1 MGTIFRE
8 IKMSTLLYI
17 KLSAVM
23 ALEYAVWGA
32 WMPVLAARLLGP
44 LRFSGKQTGWIY
56 ATLPLACIIS
66 PLISGHIA
74 DKWLNAE
81 WILAGAHLIGAVL
94 LLIAAVQTRFAVLF
108 AVMFLYSVFYAATL
122 PLVNAVLF
130 ANVTD
135 AAWQGKVFMWAPI
148 AWAIAG
154 YFLTGWR
161 WTFKTAEKGR
171 DCLFLAAA
179 LSAIMA
185 VSCLALPS
193 TPPAGAGGTPI
204 LKAMTMLQ
212 DTNFLVFMIVSLVA
226 GGLMQFYFLGS
237 ARFMMDTG
245 ITGKNVPAAMAIA
258 QVVQAAAT
266 YYLLNKFISSF
277 GFKWTLT
284 IGAASWFLLYLV
296 YVISKPRALIV
307 LSQSLHGLAYV
318 LFIIA
323 GQIFANVASPPEIR
337 SSVQALVFAAT
348 TGVGLFLGTQFA
360 GIVMDVFK
368 REDKFNW
375 RAIFTVPAVIMLASI
390 VALVVLFKG

>member
-1 MGTIFRE
+1 
-8 IKMSTLLYI
+8 MSTLLYI

-23 ALEYAVWGA
+23 ALEFAVWGA

-44 LRFSGKQTGWIY
+44 LKFSGKQTGWIY
-56 ATLPLACIIS
+56 ATLPLACIVS
-66 PLISGHIA
+66 PLISGQLA
-74 DKWLNAE
+74 DRWLNAE
-81 WILAGAHLIGAVL
+81 WILAGAHLIGAAL
-94 LLIAAVQTRFAVLF
+94 LLVAAVQTRFAALF
-108 AVMFLYSVFYAATL
+108 VVMFLYSVFYAATL
-122 PLVNAVLF
+122 PLVNAALF

-135 AAWQGKVFMWAPI
+135 AAWQGRVFMWAPI

-179 LSAIMA
+179 LSVIMA
-185 VSCLALPS
+185 ACCLGLPA
-193 TPPAGAGGTPI
+193 TPPAGVGEAPI
-204 LKAMTMLQ
+204 FKAMTMLR

-245 ITGKNVPAAMAIA
+245 IPGKNVPAAMAIA
-258 QVVQAAAT
+258 QVVQAVAT

-296 YVISKPRALIV
+296 YVISKPHALIV

-375 RAIFTVPAVIMLASI
+375 RAVFTVPAVIMLASI

>member
-1 MGTIFRE
+1 
-8 IKMSTLLYI
+8 
-17 KLSAVM
+17 M

-66 PLISGHIA
+66 PLISGQIA

-81 WILAGAHLIGAVL
+81 WIIAGAHLIGAVL
-94 LLIAAVQTRFAVLF
+94 LLIAAVQTRFMALF
-108 AVMFLYSVFYAATL
+108 VVMFLYSVFYAATL

-135 AAWQGKVFMWAPI
+135 SGWQGKVFMWAPI

-179 LSAIMA
+179 LSIIMA
-185 VSCLALPS
+185 ASCLALPS
-193 TPPAGAGGTPI
+193 TPPAGVGGTPI
-204 LKAMTMLQ
+204 LKAMSMLQ
-212 DTNFLVFMIVSLVA
+212 NTNFLVFLIVSLIA

-245 ITGKNVPAAMAIA
+245 VTGRNVPAAMAIA

-266 YYLLNKFISSF
+266 YYLLNKFIGSF

-296 YVISKPRALIV
+296 YIISKPRALIV
-307 LSQSLHGLAYV
+307 ISQSLHGLAYV

-323 GQIFANVASPPEIR
+323 GQIFANIASPPEIR

-360 GIVMDVFK
+360 GIVMDIFRK
-368 REDKFNW
+368 EDRFNW
-375 RAIFTVPAVIMLASI
+375 RAIFSVPAVIMFASI
-390 VALVVLFKG
+390 IALVVLFKG

>member
-1 MGTIFRE
+1 
-8 IKMSTLLYI
+8 
-17 KLSAVM
+17 M
-23 ALEYAVWGA
+23 ALEFAVWGA

-56 ATLPLACIIS
+56 ATLPIACIIS
-66 PLISGHIA
+66 PLISGQIA

-94 LLIAAVQTRFAVLF
+94 LLIAAVQTRFATLF
-108 AVMFLYSVFYAATL
+108 VVMFVYSFFYAATL

-135 AAWQGKVFMWAPI
+135 AAWQGKVFMWAPV

-179 LSAIMA
+179 LSVIMA
-185 VSCLALPS
+185 ASCLALPS

-212 DTNFLVFMIVSLVA
+212 NTNFLVFMIVSLVA

-245 ITGKNVPAAMAIA
+245 ITGRNVPAAMAIA

-266 YYLLNKFISSF
+266 YYLLNKFIGSF

-284 IGAASWFLLYLV
+284 IGAAAWFLLYLV

-307 LSQSLHGLAYV
+307 ISQSLHGLAYV

-323 GQIFANVASPPEIR
+323 GQIFANIASPPEIR

-360 GIVMDVFK
+360 GVVMDIFRK
-368 REDKFNW
+368 EDRFNW
-375 RAIFTVPAVIMLASI
+375 RAIFSVPAVIMCASI
-390 VALVVLFKG
+390 IALVVLFKG

>member
-1 MGTIFRE
+1 MD
-8 IKMSTLLYI
+8 TLLYI
-17 KLSAVM
+17 KLSVVM

-66 PLISGHIA
+66 PLISGQLA

-81 WILAGAHLIGAVL
+81 WILAGGHLAGAVL
-94 LLIAAVQTRFAVLF
+94 LLIAAVQTRFAALF
-108 AVMFLYSVFYAATL
+108 IVMFIYSLFYAATL

-135 AAWQGKVFMWAPI
+135 AAWQGKIFMWAPI

-154 YFLTGWR
+154 YFLSGWR
-161 WTFKTAEKGR
+161 WVFKTAEKGR

-179 LSAIMA
+179 LSIIMA
-185 VSCLALPS
+185 VSCFALPS

-204 LKAMTMLQ
+204 VKAITMLH
-212 DTNFLVFMIVSLVA
+212 DTNFLIFLVVSLAA

-237 ARFMMDTG
+237 AQFMMDTG
-245 ITGKNVPAAMAIA
+245 MPGKNVPAAMAIA

-266 YYLLNKFISSF
+266 YYLLNKFIASF

-284 IGAASWFLLYLV
+284 IGAGCWFLLYLV

-307 LSQSLHGLAYV
+307 ISQSLHGFAYV

-323 GQIFANVASPPEIR
+323 GQIFANIASPPEIR

-348 TGVGLFLGTQFA
+348 TGIGLFLGTQFA
-360 GIVMDVFK
+360 GIVMDIFK
-368 REDKFNW
+368 RDDKFNW
-375 RAIFTVPAVIMLASI
+375 RGIFAVPAVIMLVSI
-390 VALVVLFKG
+390 IALIMLFKG

>member
-1 MGTIFRE
+1 
-8 IKMSTLLYI
+8 MSTLLYI

-44 LRFSGKQTGWIY
+44 LKFSGKQTGWIY
-56 ATLPLACIIS
+56 ATLPLACIVS
-66 PLISGHIA
+66 PLISGQLA
-74 DKWLNAE
+74 DRWLNAE
-81 WILAGAHLIGAVL
+81 WILAGAHLIGAAL
-94 LLIAAVQTRFAVLF
+94 LLMAAVQTRFAALF
-108 AVMFLYSVFYAATL
+108 VIMFLYSVFYAATL
-122 PLVNAVLF
+122 PLVNAALF

-135 AAWQGKVFMWAPI
+135 AAWQGRVFMWAPI

-179 LSAIMA
+179 LSVIMA
-185 VSCLALPS
+185 ACCLGLPA
-193 TPPAGAGGTPI
+193 TPPAGVGEAPI
-204 LKAMTMLQ
+204 FKAMTMLQ
-212 DTNFLVFMIVSLVA
+212 NTNFLVFMVVSLVA

-245 ITGKNVPAAMAIA
+245 IPGKNVPAAMAIA

-266 YYLLNKFISSF
+266 YYLLNKFIGSF

-360 GIVMDVFK
+360 GVVMDIFK
-368 REDKFNW
+368 QENKFNW
-375 RAIFTVPAVIMLASI
+375 RAIFAVPAVIMLASI

>member
-1 MGTIFRE
+1 MGTFFRE
-8 IKMSTLLYI
+8 TKMSTLLYI

-66 PLISGHIA
+66 PLISGQIA

-108 AVMFLYSVFYAATL
+108 IVMFLYSVFYAATL

-179 LSAIMA
+179 LSVIMA

-212 DTNFLVFMIVSLVA
+212 NTNFLVFMIVSLVA

-245 ITGKNVPAAMAIA
+245 ITGRNVPAAMAIA
-258 QVVQAAAT
+258 QVVQAVAT
-266 YYLLNKFISSF
+266 YYLLNKFIGSF

-284 IGAASWFLLYLV
+284 IGAAAWFLLYLV

-307 LSQSLHGLAYV
+307 ISQSLHGLAYV

-323 GQIFANVASPPEIR
+323 GQIFANIASPPEIR

-360 GIVMDVFK
+360 GVVMDIFRK
-368 REDKFNW
+368 EDRFNW
-375 RAIFTVPAVIMLASI
+375 RAIFSVPAVIMFASI
-390 VALVVLFKG
+390 IALVVLFKG

>member
-1 MGTIFRE
+1 MDV
-8 IKMSTLLYI
+8 LLYI

-44 LRFSGKQTGWIY
+44 LKFSGKQTGWIY
-56 ATLPLACIIS
+56 ATLPLACIVS
-66 PLISGHIA
+66 PLISGQLA

-81 WILAGAHLIGAVL
+81 WILAGAHLAGAVL
-94 LLIAAVQTRFAVLF
+94 LLIAAVQIRFAALF
-108 AVMFLYSVFYAATL
+108 VVMFAYSVFYAATL

-179 LSAIMA
+179 LSVIMA
-185 VSCLALPS
+185 ASCMALPA
-193 TPPAGAGGTPI
+193 TPPAGAGEAPI
-204 LKAMTMLQ
+204 FKAMTMLQ
-212 DTNFLVFMIVSLVA
+212 NSNFLVFLIVSLVA

-245 ITGKNVPAAMAIA
+245 IPGKNVPAVMAIA
-258 QVVQAAAT
+258 QVVQAIAT
-266 YYLLNKFISSF
+266 FYLLGWFVSCV
-277 GFKWTLT
+277 GFKYT
-284 IGAASWFLLYLV
+284 IISGAVCWMFMYMV
-296 YVISKPRALIV
+296 YVVAKKSRLLIIAA
-307 LSQSLHGLAYV
+307 QPLHGLAYV
-318 LFIIA
+318 WFIIA

-348 TGVGLFLGTQFA
+348 TGIGLFLGTHFA
-360 GIVMDVFK
+360 GVVMDIFRK
-368 REDKFNW
+368 DDRFNW
-375 RAIFTVPAVIMLASI
+375 QLIFFVPTMVMLVSI
-390 VALVVLFKG
+390 IVLVLLFKG

>member
-1 MGTIFRE
+1 MNTV
-8 IKMSTLLYI
+8 LYI
-17 KLSAVM
+17 RLSAVM

-56 ATLPLACIIS
+56 ATLPLACIIA
-66 PLISGHIA
+66 PLISGQLA
-74 DKWLNAE
+74 DKYFNAE
-81 WILAGAHLIGAVL
+81 WILVGAHLIGAVL
-94 LLIAAVQTRFAVLF
+94 LLLAAMQTRFVALF
-108 AVMFLYSVFYAATL
+108 VTMFLYSMCYAATL
-122 PLVNAVLF
+122 PLVNVVLF
-130 ANVTD
+130 ANVAD

-179 LSAIMA
+179 LSVIMA
-185 VSCLALPS
+185 GSCMILPS
-193 TPPAGAGGTPI
+193 TPPAGAGEAPI
-204 LKAMTMLQ
+204 LKAMTMLK
-212 DTNFLVFMIVSLVA
+212 DTNFLVFLIVSLAA

-237 ARFMMDTG
+237 ARFMMDSG
-245 ITGKNVPAAMAIA
+245 ISGKNVPAAMAIA
-258 QVVQAAAT
+258 QIVQAIAT
-266 YYLLNKFISSF
+266 YYLLNKFITSF
-277 GFKWTLT
+277 GYKWTLT
-284 IGAASWFLLYLV
+284 IGAASWFLLYIV

-307 LSQSLHGLAYV
+307 ISQSLHGFAYV

-323 GQIFANVASPPEIR
+323 GQIFSNVVYGPEIR

-360 GIVMDVFK
+360 GSVMDIFRK
-368 REDKFNW
+368 EERFNW
-375 RAIFTVPAVIMLASI
+375 RGIFAVPALIMLVSI
-390 VALVVLFKG
+390 IALFVLFKG

>member
-1 MGTIFRE
+1 
-8 IKMSTLLYI
+8 MSTLLYI

-44 LRFSGKQTGWIY
+44 LKFSGKQTGWIY
-56 ATLPLACIIS
+56 ATLPLACIVS
-66 PLISGHIA
+66 PLISGQLA
-74 DKWLNAE
+74 DRWLNAE
-81 WILAGAHLIGAVL
+81 WILAGAHLIGAAL
-94 LLIAAVQTRFAVLF
+94 LLVAAVQTRFAALF
-108 AVMFLYSVFYAATL
+108 VIMFLYSVFYAATL
-122 PLVNAVLF
+122 PLVNTALF

-135 AAWQGKVFMWAPI
+135 AAWQGRVFMWAPI

-161 WTFKTAEKGR
+161 WMFKTAEKGR

-179 LSAIMA
+179 LSVIMA
-185 VSCLALPS
+185 ACCLGLPA
-193 TPPAGAGGTPI
+193 TPPAGAGEAPI
-204 LKAMTMLQ
+204 FKAMTMLQ

-245 ITGKNVPAAMAIA
+245 IPGKNVPAAMAIA

-266 YYLLNKFISSF
+266 YYLLNKFIGSF

-284 IGAASWFLLYLV
+284 IGAVSWFLLYLV

-348 TGVGLFLGTQFA
+348 MGMGLFLGTQFA
-360 GIVMDVFK
+360 GVVMDIFRK
-368 REDKFNW
+368 AERFNW

-390 VALVVLFKG
+390 VVLVVLFKG

>member
-1 MGTIFRE
+1 
-8 IKMSTLLYI
+8 MSTLLYI

-44 LRFSGKQTGWIY
+44 LKFSGKQTGWIY
-56 ATLPLACIIS
+56 ATLPLACIVS
-66 PLISGHIA
+66 PLISGQLA
-74 DKWLNAE
+74 DRWLNAE

-94 LLIAAVQTRFAVLF
+94 LLVAAVQTRFAALF
-108 AVMFLYSVFYAATL
+108 VIMFLYSVFYAATL

-135 AAWQGKVFMWAPI
+135 AAWQGRVFMWAPI

-179 LSAIMA
+179 LSVIMA
-185 VSCLALPS
+185 ACCLGLPA
-193 TPPAGAGGTPI
+193 TPPAGAGEAPI
-204 LKAMTMLQ
+204 FKAMTMLQ
-212 DTNFLVFMIVSLVA
+212 NTNFLVFMIVSLVA

-245 ITGKNVPAAMAIA
+245 IPGKNVPAAMAIA

-266 YYLLNKFISSF
+266 YYLLNKFIGSF

>member
-1 MGTIFRE
+1 
-8 IKMSTLLYI
+8 
-17 KLSAVM
+17 M
-23 ALEYAVWGA
+23 ALEYAIWGA

-66 PLISGHIA
+66 PLISGQIA

-108 AVMFLYSVFYAATL
+108 VVMFLYSVFYAATL

-179 LSAIMA
+179 LSIIMA
-185 VSCLALPS
+185 AGCLALPS
-193 TPPAGAGGTPI
+193 TPPAGAGGTPV

-212 DTNFLVFMIVSLVA
+212 NTNFLVFMIVSLVA

-245 ITGKNVPAAMAIA
+245 ITGRNVPAAMAIA
-258 QVVQAAAT
+258 QVVQAVAT
-266 YYLLNKFISSF
+266 YYLLNKFIGLF

-284 IGAASWFLLYLV
+284 IGAAAWFLLYLV

-307 LSQSLHGLAYV
+307 ISQSLHGLAYV

-323 GQIFANVASPPEIR
+323 GQIFANIASPPEIR

-360 GIVMDVFK
+360 GVVMDIFRK
-368 REDKFNW
+368 EDRFNW
-375 RAIFTVPAVIMLASI
+375 RAIFSVPAVIMFASI
-390 VALVVLFKG
+390 IALVAFFKG

>member
-1 MGTIFRE
+1 
-8 IKMSTLLYI
+8 
-17 KLSAVM
+17 
-23 ALEYAVWGA
+23 
-32 WMPVLAARLLGP
+32 MPVLAARLLGP
-44 LRFSGKQTGWIY
+44 LKFSGKQTGWIY
-56 ATLPLACIIS
+56 ATLPLACIVS
-66 PLISGHIA
+66 PLISGQLA
-74 DKWLNAE
+74 DRWLNAE

-94 LLIAAVQTRFAVLF
+94 LLVAAVQTRFAALF
-108 AVMFLYSVFYAATL
+108 VIMFLYSVFYAATL

-135 AAWQGKVFMWAPI
+135 AAWQGRVFMWAPI

-179 LSAIMA
+179 LSVIMA
-185 VSCLALPS
+185 ACCLGLPA
-193 TPPAGAGGTPI
+193 TPPAGAGEAPI
-204 LKAMTMLQ
+204 FKAMTMLQ
-212 DTNFLVFMIVSLVA
+212 NTNFLVFMIVSLVA

-245 ITGKNVPAAMAIA
+245 IPGKNVPAAMAIA

-266 YYLLNKFISSF
+266 YYLLNKFIGSF

-296 YVISKPRALIV
+296 YVISKLRALIV

-360 GIVMDVFK
+360 GIVMDIFK

>member
-1 MGTIFRE
+1 
-8 IKMSTLLYI
+8 MSTLLYI

-44 LRFSGKQTGWIY
+44 LKFSGKQTGWIY
-56 ATLPLACIIS
+56 ATLPLACIVS
-66 PLISGHIA
+66 PLISGQLA
-74 DKWLNAE
+74 DRWLNAE

-94 LLIAAVQTRFAVLF
+94 LLIAAVQTRFAALF
-108 AVMFLYSVFYAATL
+108 VIMFFYSVFYAATL

-135 AAWQGKVFMWAPI
+135 AAWQGRVFMWAPI

-179 LSAIMA
+179 LSVIMA
-185 VSCLALPS
+185 ACCLGLPA
-193 TPPAGAGGTPI
+193 TPPAGAGEAPI
-204 LKAMTMLQ
+204 FKAMTMLQ
-212 DTNFLVFMIVSLVA
+212 NTNFLVFMIVSLVA

-245 ITGKNVPAAMAIA
+245 IPGKNVPAAMAIA

-266 YYLLNKFISSF
+266 YYLLNKFIGSF

-296 YVISKPRALIV
+296 YVISKLRALIV

-360 GIVMDVFK
+360 GIVMDIFK

>member
-1 MGTIFRE
+1 
-8 IKMSTLLYI
+8 
-17 KLSAVM
+17 M

-32 WMPVLAARLLGP
+32 WLPVLAARLLGP

-266 YYLLNKFISSF
+266 YYLLNKFIGSF

-284 IGAASWFLLYLV
+284 IGAAAWFLLYLV

-307 LSQSLHGLAYV
+307 ISQSLHGLAYV

-323 GQIFANVASPPEIR
+323 GQIFANIASPSEIR

-360 GIVMDVFK
+360 GVVMDIFRK
-368 REDKFNW
+368 EGRFNW
-375 RAIFTVPAVIMLASI
+375 RAIFAVPAVIMFISI
-390 VALVVLFKG
+390 IVLVVLFKG

>member
-1 MGTIFRE
+1 
-8 IKMSTLLYI
+8 MSTLLYV

-66 PLISGHIA
+66 PLISGQLA

-108 AVMFLYSVFYAATL
+108 AVMFLYSLFYAATL
-122 PLVNAVLF
+122 PLVNTVLF

-179 LSAIMA
+179 LSVIMA
-185 VSCLALPS
+185 ACCLGLPA
-193 TPPAGAGGTPI
+193 TPPAGAGEAPI
-204 LKAMTMLQ
+204 LKAVAMLR

-245 ITGKNVPAAMAIA
+245 IPGKNVPAAMAIA
-258 QVVQAAAT
+258 QVVQAVAT
-266 YYLLNKFISSF
+266 YYLLNKFTVLF

-284 IGAASWFLLYLV
+284 IGAAAWFLLYLV

-323 GQIFANVASPPEIR
+323 GQIFANIASPPEIR

-360 GIVMDVFK
+360 GVVMDIFRK
-368 REDKFNW
+368 EGRFNW
-375 RAIFTVPAVIMLASI
+375 RAIFAVPAVIMFVSI
-390 VALVVLFKG
+390 IVLVVLFKG

>member
-1 MGTIFRE
+1 
-8 IKMSTLLYI
+8 MSTLLYI
-17 KLSAVM
+17 KLSVVM

-66 PLISGHIA
+66 PLISGQIA

-81 WILAGAHLIGAVL
+81 WILAGAHLIGALL

-108 AVMFLYSVFYAATL
+108 VVMFLYSFFYAATL

-179 LSAIMA
+179 LSVIMA
-185 VSCLALPS
+185 ASCLALPS
-193 TPPAGAGGTPI
+193 TPPAGAGGTPV

-212 DTNFLVFMIVSLVA
+212 NTNFLVFMIVSLVA

-245 ITGKNVPAAMAIA
+245 ITGRNVPAAMAIA

-266 YYLLNKFISSF
+266 YYLLNKFIGSF

-284 IGAASWFLLYLV
+284 IGAAAWFLLYLV

-307 LSQSLHGLAYV
+307 ISQSLHGLAYV

-323 GQIFANVASPPEIR
+323 GQIFANIASPPEIR

-360 GIVMDVFK
+360 GVVMDIFRK
-368 REDKFNW
+368 EDRFNW
-375 RAIFTVPAVIMLASI
+375 RAIFSVPAVIMFASI
-390 VALVVLFKG
+390 IALVVLFKG

>member
-1 MGTIFRE
+1 MNA
-8 IKMSTLLYI
+8 LLYI

-44 LRFSGKQTGWIY
+44 LKFSGKQTGWIY
-56 ATLPLACIIS
+56 ATLALACIVS
-66 PLISGHIA
+66 PLISGQLA
-74 DKWLNAE
+74 DKYLNAE
-81 WILAGAHLIGAVL
+81 WILVGAHLIGAVL
-94 LLIAAVQTRFAVLF
+94 LLIAAVQTRFAALF
-108 AVMFLYSVFYAATL
+108 IIMFVYSLFYAATL

-179 LSAIMA
+179 LSVIMA
-185 VSCLALPS
+185 VSCLSLPS

-212 DTNFLVFMIVSLVA
+212 NSNFLVFMIVSLVV

-245 ITGKNVPAAMAIA
+245 IPGKNVPATMAIA
-258 QVVQAAAT
+258 QVVQAVAT
-266 YYLLNKFISSF
+266 YYLLNKFIGSF

-284 IGAASWFLLYLV
+284 IGAAAWFLLYLV
-296 YVISKPRALIV
+296 YIISKPRALIV
-307 LSQSLHGLAYV
+307 ISQSLHGLAYV
-318 LFIIA
+318 MFIIA
-323 GQIFANVASPPEIR
+323 GQIFANIASPPEIR

-360 GIVMDVFK
+360 GVVMDIFRK
-368 REDKFNW
+368 EDRFNW
-375 RAIFTVPAVIMLASI
+375 RAIFSVPAVIMFASI
-390 VALVVLFKG
+390 IALVILFKG

>member
-1 MGTIFRE
+1 MD
-8 IKMSTLLYI
+8 TLLYI

-44 LRFSGKQTGWIY
+44 LKFSGKQTGWIY
-56 ATLPLACIIS
+56 ATLPLACIVS
-66 PLISGHIA
+66 PLISGQLA
-74 DKWLNAE
+74 DRWLNAE

-94 LLIAAVQTRFAVLF
+94 LLIAALQTRFAVLF
-108 AVMFLYSVFYAATL
+108 VVMFLYSVFFAATL
-122 PLVNAVLF
+122 PLVNAALF

-179 LSAIMA
+179 LSVIMA
-185 VSCLALPS
+185 ACCLGLPA
-193 TPPAGAGGTPI
+193 TPPAGAGEAPI
-204 LKAMTMLQ
+204 FKAMTMLR
-212 DTNFLVFMIVSLVA
+212 DTNFLVFMVVSLVA

-245 ITGKNVPAAMAIA
+245 IPGKNVPAVMAIA
-258 QVVQAAAT
+258 QVVQAVAT
-266 YYLLNKFISSF
+266 YYLLNKFIGSF

-368 REDKFNW
+368 QEDKFNW
-375 RAIFTVPAVIMLASI
+375 RAIFAVPAVIMLASI

>member
-1 MGTIFRE
+1 
-8 IKMSTLLYI
+8 
-17 KLSAVM
+17 M

-44 LRFSGKQTGWIY
+44 LKFSGKQTGWIY
-56 ATLPLACIIS
+56 ATLPLACIVS
-66 PLISGHIA
+66 PLISGQLA
-74 DKWLNAE
+74 DRWLNAE

-94 LLIAAVQTRFAVLF
+94 LLIAAVQTRFAALF
-108 AVMFLYSVFYAATL
+108 VIMFFYSVFYAATL

-135 AAWQGKVFMWAPI
+135 AAWQGRVFMWAPI

-179 LSAIMA
+179 LSVIMA
-185 VSCLALPS
+185 ACCLGLPA
-193 TPPAGAGGTPI
+193 TPPAGAGEAPI
-204 LKAMTMLQ
+204 FKAMTMLQ
-212 DTNFLVFMIVSLVA
+212 NTNFLVFMIVSLVA

-245 ITGKNVPAAMAIA
+245 IPGKNVPAAMAIA

-266 YYLLNKFISSF
+266 YYLLNKFIGSF

-296 YVISKPRALIV
+296 YVISKLRALIV

-360 GIVMDVFK
+360 GIVMDIFK

>member
-1 MGTIFRE
+1 M
-8 IKMSTLLYI
+8 
-17 KLSAVM
+17 
-23 ALEYAVWGA
+23 
-32 WMPVLAARLLGP
+32 
-44 LRFSGKQTGWIY
+44 
-56 ATLPLACIIS
+56 
-66 PLISGHIA
+66 
-74 DKWLNAE
+74 LNAE

-94 LLIAAVQTRFAVLF
+94 LLIAAVQTRFAMLF
-108 AVMFLYSVFYAATL
+108 VVMFLYSVFYAATL
-122 PLVNAVLF
+122 PFVNVVLF

-179 LSAIMA
+179 LSVIMA

-193 TPPAGAGGTPI
+193 TLPAGAG
-204 LKAMTMLQ
+204 
-212 DTNFLVFMIVSLVA
+212 DTCFEGDDYAAEYQFS
-226 GGLMQFYFLGS
+226 GLYDCFPCGRGADAVLFFGQR
-237 ARFMMDTG
+237 RFMMDTG
-245 ITGKNVPAAMAIA
+245 ITGRNVPAAMAIA

-266 YYLLNKFISSF
+266 YYLLNKFIGSF

-284 IGAASWFLLYLV
+284 IGAAAWFLLYLV

-307 LSQSLHGLAYV
+307 ISQSLHGLAYV

-323 GQIFANVASPPEIR
+323 GQIFANIASPPEIR

-360 GIVMDVFK
+360 GVVMDIFRK
-368 REDKFNW
+368 EDRFNW
-375 RAIFTVPAVIMLASI
+375 QAIFSVPAVIMFASI
-390 VALVVLFKG
+390 IALVVLFKG

>member
-1 MGTIFRE
+1 
-8 IKMSTLLYI
+8 
-17 KLSAVM
+17 
-23 ALEYAVWGA
+23 
-32 WMPVLAARLLGP
+32 
-44 LRFSGKQTGWIY
+44 
-56 ATLPLACIIS
+56 
-66 PLISGHIA
+66 
-74 DKWLNAE
+74 
-81 WILAGAHLIGAVL
+81 
-94 LLIAAVQTRFAVLF
+94 
-108 AVMFLYSVFYAATL
+108 MFVYSLFYAATL

-179 LSAIMA
+179 LSVIMA
-185 VSCLALPS
+185 VSCLSLPS

-212 DTNFLVFMIVSLVA
+212 NTNFLVFLIVSLVA

-245 ITGKNVPAAMAIA
+245 ILGKNVPAAMAIA

-266 YYLLNKFISSF
+266 YYLLNKFIGSF

-296 YVISKPRALIV
+296 YIISKPRALVVI
-307 LSQSLHGLAYV
+307 SQSLHGLAYV

-323 GQIFANVASPPEIR
+323 GQIFANIASPPEIR

-348 TGVGLFLGTQFA
+348 TGLGLFLGTQFA
-360 GIVMDVFK
+360 GIVMDIFRK
-368 REDKFNW
+368 EDRFNW
-375 RAIFTVPAVIMLASI
+375 RAIFAVPAVIMLASI
-390 VALVVLFKG
+390 IALVAFFKG